1 MKYSKANEIC
11 KEGKPNWEQHLC
23 CYTTFLVKQHFYKQR
38 QSEIDLIQ
46 KATRVPTRHNTT
58 QDNTTQ
64 HECNTRQHEYNMTQ
78 HEYNTAQ
85 HETTRVRHET
95 TRVQNDTTRVQHSIN
110 FTLIYLHHRCIL
122 GTWYI
127 KAKALLMS

>member
-23 CYTTFLVKQHFYKQR
+23 SYTTFLVKQHFYKQH

-58 QDNTTQ
+58 QHNTIQ
-64 HECNTRQHEYNMTQ
+64 HN
-78 HEYNTAQ
+78 
-85 HETTRVRHET
+85 TTRVQHKTTRIQHDTTRVQHGTTRVGHET

-122 GTWYI
+122 RTWYI
-127 KAKALLMS
+127 KAEALLMS